1 MVTVFGVDGS
11 SRVQRSLTRPIFGS
25 VRNAHLHPPACST
38 LNRADLVFVTK
49 YRHDVFTGEHLKAL
63 ERIFSDVCASFDCR
77 LEEFN
82 GETDHVHL
90 LVSFP
95 PTVEL
100 SRLVNSLKGVSSR
113 YMRRDYPELAQHYWR
128 AQRLWSPSYYAGTAG
143 GAPLDTLKRY
153 IENQNRPA

>member
-1 MVTVFGVDGS
+1 MLFVF
-11 SRVQRSLTRPIFGS
+11 Q
-25 VRNAHLHPPACST
+25 PASIILGFMQENNEIRKGRHCVF
-38 LNRADLVFVTK
+38 DMHVHLVFVTK
-49 YRHDVFTGEHLKAL
+49 YRHPVFGKQHLKRL
-63 ERIFSDVCASFDCR
+63 ERIFGDVCENFDCR

-143 GAPLDTLKRY
+143 GAPLNTLKRY